1 MLFPISFFANKAG
14 NLSGHLRGPS
24 QQAAF
29 VVLNP
34 HLPARSVLQIS
45 LIDLLSPILL
55 PMISVSI
62 RELMVP

>member
-34 HLPARSVLQIS
+34 PARSVLQIS

>member
-1 MLFPISFFANKAG
+1 MLFPYRISFFFANEA
-14 NLSGHLRGPS
+14 GPS

-29 VVLNP
+29 AVLNL
-34 HLPARSVLQIS
+34 HLPARSVPWIS